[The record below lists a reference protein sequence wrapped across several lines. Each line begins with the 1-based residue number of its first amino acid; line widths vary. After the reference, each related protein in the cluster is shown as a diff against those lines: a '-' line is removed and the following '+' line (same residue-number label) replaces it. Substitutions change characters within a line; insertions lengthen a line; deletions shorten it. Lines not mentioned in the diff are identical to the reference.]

1 MWPAMIAGPN
11 SPGVGPP
18 VYQPAGKPLGGT
30 SSDPSA
36 RKPRSISPESTPIAA
51 IRTRTGV
58 DLASGAASTAGPDVE
73 LGTGRDVGL
82 GTGRDPCRAP
92 RQGPLSKL
100 PR

>member
-1 MWPAMIAGPN
+1 MIARPN

-18 VYQPAGKPLGGT
+18 VYQPAGKALGGT

-73 LGTGRDVGL
+73 LGTGRDVELGTGRDVGL
-82 GTGRDPCRAP
+82 GTGRDD
-92 RQGPLSKL
+92 G
-100 PR
+100 

>member
-1 MWPAMIAGPN
+1 MWPAMIAGPS

-58 DLASGAASTAGPDVE
+58 DLASGTASTTGLEVERGTARDVE
-73 LGTGRDVGL
+73 LGTARDDG
-82 GTGRDPCRAP
+82 
-92 RQGPLSKL
+92 
-100 PR
+100 